1 MPIIPMSMSS
11 QPAIRRFQL
20 GVSALA
26 LMSATFATAQS
37 LWPVPA
43 KPLKAQYKI
52 YSGELHNAQPPTRTE
67 RKLAIEIS
75 GQAAKDIFA
84 SLYPDAKVT
93 CSGEQGERLRAK
105 GELWC
110 SFSPSSGY
118 RCWLGYDLRAGKVIG
133 AASC

>member
-1 MPIIPMSMSS
+1 MPMRT
-11 QPAIRRFQL
+11 QPAVRLSQS
-20 GVSALA
+20 GVFALA
-26 LMSATFATAQS
+26 LMPFTFTTAQE

-43 KPLKAQYKI
+43 KPLKAQYNI

-93 CSGEQGERLRAK
+93 CSGEPGERLRAK

-133 AASC
+133 GASC

>member
-1 MPIIPMSMSS
+1 MRLSSLILLAFAIPSS
-11 QPAIRRFQL
+11 SNTSGNEAWPA
-20 GVSALA
+20 
-26 LMSATFATAQS
+26 
-37 LWPVPA
+37 PA
-43 KPLKAQYKI
+43 KPLKAEYNI

-93 CSGEQGERLRAK
+93 CSGEPGERLRAK

-133 AASC
+133 GASC

>member
-1 MPIIPMSMSS
+1 MPIIPVSMPS
-11 QPAIRRFQL
+11 QPTIRRVQL
-20 GVSALA
+20 GAFVLA
-26 LMSATFATAQS
+26 LMSATFAIAQE
-37 LWPVPA
+37 LWPAPA
-43 KPLKAQYKI
+43 KPLKAQYNI

-93 CSGEQGERLRAK
+93 CSGEPGERLRAK

-133 AASC
+133 GASC

>member
-1 MPIIPMSMSS
+1 MRLFSLI
-11 QPAIRRFQL
+11 L
-20 GVSALA
+20 LALA
-26 LMSATFATAQS
+26 IPSISNAS
-37 LWPVPA
+37 ENELWPAPS
-43 KPLKAQYKI
+43 KPFKAQYKI

-84 SLYPDAKVT
+84 SIYPDAKVT

-133 AASC
+133 GASC